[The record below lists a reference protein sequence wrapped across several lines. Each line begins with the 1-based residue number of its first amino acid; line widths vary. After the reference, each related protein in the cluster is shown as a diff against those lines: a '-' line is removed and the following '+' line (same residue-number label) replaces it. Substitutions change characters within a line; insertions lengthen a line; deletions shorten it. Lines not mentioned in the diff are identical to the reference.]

1 MAADEPSLDPASGAD
16 GDPKEVVRRGYDV
29 ISYAYRGDDGDDPR
43 YARWIGELTAR
54 IPGGGAVLDLGC
66 GCGVPVSRTLSE
78 AGYAL
83 TGVDL
88 SDVQIERA
96 RALVPGA
103 TFLRADASAVEFPPG
118 SFDAVVSLYAL
129 IHIPLDEQPAL
140 LARIASWLR
149 PGGRLLATT
158 GHTAWTG
165 TEENWLGAPM
175 WWSHADAETY
185 RSWLARAGLAVTGE
199 EFVPEGD
206 SGHSLFWAQRT

>member
-1 MAADEPSLDPASGAD
+1 MATLGPRPDPER
-16 GDPKEVVRRGYDV
+16 DPKEVVRRGYDA
-29 ISYAYRGDDGDDPR
+29 ISYAYRGDHGDDPR
-43 YARWIGELTAR
+43 YAQWISALTAR
-54 IPGGGAVLDLGC
+54 VPGGGAVLDLGC

-78 AGYAL
+78 AGYAV

-103 TFLRADASAVEFPPG
+103 TFLRADASVVEFPPG
-118 SFDAVVSLYAL
+118 SFDAIVSLYAL
-129 IHIPLDEQPAL
+129 IHIPVDEQPAL

-149 PGGRLLATT
+149 PGGWFLATT

-165 TEENWLGAPM
+165 SEENWLGAPM
-175 WWSHADAETY
+175 WWSHADAATY
-185 RSWLARAGLAVTGE
+185 RAWLLRAGLTVTRE

-206 SGHSLFWAQRT
+206 GGHSLFWAQRT